1 MSEFNFE
8 SQNYSFDVT
17 PETSTSY
24 DHAPPRIFGSWA
36 KRAFDI
42 SFCLL
47 AIFILFFLMI
57 LIAAAIKYHSRG
69 PVFFYHERVCADGRL
84 FRCIKFR
91 TMVIDAQE
99 RLQSLLDSDPE
110 LAAEFSASRK
120 LSSDPRIIPV
130 VGHFLRKTSLDEL
143 PQFFNVL
150 MGQMSIVGPRPVTRD
165 EFQQHYGPSHPYLK
179 VRPGITGLWQV
190 SGRND
195 VTYSERVQMDAN
207 YVTNWKFSRDL
218 LIIFHTVAIV
228 CRDCNGR

>member
-1 MSEFNFE
+1 
-8 SQNYSFDVT
+8 
-17 PETSTSY
+17 
-24 DHAPPRIFGSWA
+24 
-36 KRAFDI
+36 
-42 SFCLL
+42 
-47 AIFILFFLMI
+47 
-57 LIAAAIKYHSRG
+57 
-69 PVFFYHERVCADGRL
+69 
-84 FRCIKFR
+84 
-91 TMVIDAQE
+91 MVIDAQE